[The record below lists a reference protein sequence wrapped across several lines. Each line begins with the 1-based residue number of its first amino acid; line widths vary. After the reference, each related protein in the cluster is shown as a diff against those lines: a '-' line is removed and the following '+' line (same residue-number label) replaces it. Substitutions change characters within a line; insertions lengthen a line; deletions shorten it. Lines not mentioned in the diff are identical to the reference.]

1 MKNFKRVD
9 FDPLPDDL
17 TVRQKAEEE
26 TRRDLE
32 KPIEQLL
39 CDVHEEIL
47 NQTRTTDQS
56 LVHAYRRMVSVMVRV
71 AASNERTSRILIALT
86 WALTFLTVVLVILTI
101 VMLVK
106 M

>member
-1 MKNFKRVD
+1 MKNFERIE
-9 FDPLPDDL
+9 FEALPAEL
-17 TVRQKAEEE
+17 SVRQKAEEE
-26 TRRDLE
+26 TRRDLQ

-39 CDVHEEIL
+39 CDVHEEIMD
-47 NQTRTTDQS
+47 QTRTTDQN

-71 AASNERTSRILIALT
+71 AASNERTSRVLLGLT
-86 WALTFLTVVLVILTI
+86 WALTILTVVLVILTI